1 MAKQFIEFADSL
13 RGALPPRPAS
23 AAAFSAASDGPPPPT
38 PPSGNLAMPPP
49 PAAVPTVEDFVRA
62 ERPVGSH
69 LRSFSQGANPMQGTP
84 REEKTGGG
92 RVADAMQV
100 VRPPSRGGVPP
111 SDSGGVPGRNERGQ
125 YEPPVSGKKSTRY
138 VCEQELELD
147 PNDRPKPS
155 EPEGSWII
163 LVPSGYDRWRMS
175 MKDRNGKL
183 IDESVLHTIAFNGL
197 ITALKD
203 KIYQKGPFAVTNHF
217 QALDLDGSGSLD
229 PHEFFKALET
239 MNLGPGLNQQV
250 SDMLLRAVDKDASGT
265 IDYVE
270 FTDAIRMGR
279 VDYIKPPLK
288 ARCGPDPDMP
298 FGDIKQRMPWGVM
311 KDADRNLEAFDKKI
325 NSMFRDL
332 ESVFERFDTDGS
344 GEIDYNEFT
353 HAMRELNR
361 KKGLNI

>member
-1 MAKQFIEFADSL
+1 
-13 RGALPPRPAS
+13 
-23 AAAFSAASDGPPPPT
+23 
-38 PPSGNLAMPPP
+38 
-49 PAAVPTVEDFVRA
+49 
-62 ERPVGSH
+62 
-69 LRSFSQGANPMQGTP
+69 MQGTP

-155 EPEGSWII
+155 EPEGSWNI